1 MVFALCPGQVN
12 PNRPLDYTQA
22 ADVKLYKAATEP
34 FNKDKPF
41 DVESAGLMQ
50 FMMEVHNCAIE
61 NGWTDPEHPK
71 AV

>member
-1 MVFALCPGQVN
+1 
-12 PNRPLDYTQA
+12 
-22 ADVKLYKAATEP
+22 LYKAATEP